1 MKFDWE
7 IARLILLNYEYSE
20 IDRTTE
26 ENLGSS
32 LVEWGKI
39 DDKLKRVPERVRYYH
54 EALLIQQGLAEGIA
68 HRGNESGY
76 AIARIL
82 NLTIPG
88 HELAE
93 FLRSEEFFKAKIWV
107 LRRKYAI
114 EGAQKII
121 CGVLDLVKAAISPG
135 IKIF

>member
-1 MKFDWE
+1 MKFEWE

-20 IDRTTE
+20 IDKTTE
-26 ENLGSS
+26 ENLSSS
-32 LVEWGKI
+32 LVEWGI
-39 DDKLKRVPERVRYYH
+39 INEKLKRVPERVRCYH
-54 EALLIQQGLAEGIA
+54 EALLIQQGLAEGVA
-68 HRGNESGY
+68 HRGGNGGY

>member
-26 ENLGSS
+26 ENLSSS

-39 DDKLKRVPERVRYYH
+39 DEKIKRVPERVRYYH

-68 HRGNESGY
+68 HRGGEGGY
-76 AIARIL
+76 AIAKIL

-93 FLRSEEFFKAKIWV
+93 FLRSENKFKAKIWV

-114 EGAQKII
+114 EGALKII
-121 CGVLDLVKAAISPG
+121 CGLIDLAKAVISPG
-135 IKIF
+135 IKIS